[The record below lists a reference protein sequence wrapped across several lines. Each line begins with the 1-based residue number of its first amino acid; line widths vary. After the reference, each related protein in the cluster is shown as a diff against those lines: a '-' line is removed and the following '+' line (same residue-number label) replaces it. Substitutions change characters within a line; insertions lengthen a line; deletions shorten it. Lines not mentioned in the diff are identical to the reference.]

1 MLYFETM
8 QGNIVSDRDVLSAI
22 NLVNGPTITP
32 MSDDEIRSYAA
43 SCRGIKCE
51 VDVPD
56 VEQLV
61 RDGHKFK
68 AIKVYYETHRCS
80 LTEAREHVEAIEE
93 RIGHQ
98 D

>member
-1 MLYFETM
+1 MLYFETVY
-8 QGNIVSDRDVLSAI
+8 GNIVSDRDVLSAI
-22 NLVNGPTITP
+22 NIVNGPTHTP

-56 VEQLV
+56 TEQLV
-61 RDGHKFK
+61 QDGRKFK
-68 AIKVYYETHRCS
+68 AIKVYYDTHRCS
-80 LTEAREHVEAIEE
+80 LTEAREYVESIEE
-93 RIGHQ
+93 RIRHQ